1 MITIYVN
8 FSGNTEEWIPGPDS
22 YARMLRE
29 VLLSIPQV
37 REFLAQRQDEV
48 PKELRSLGWGW
59 IGPSPEDF
67 ANPDWDS
74 PGLDWAFGPG
84 RIEVLR
90 G

>member
-8 FSGNTEEWIPGPDS
+8 FSGGAEEWIPGPDD
-22 YARMLRE
+22 YVRFLGRA
-29 VLLSIPQV
+29 LLSISAV
-37 REFLAQRQDEV
+37 KKFLTSGRNEV

-67 ANPDWDS
+67 DNPDWDS